1 MANELKIIRKK
12 PARADDIVIFKPVGF
27 LDAHTF
33 ENMEREIKK
42 LFQNEK
48 IFKVVIDLSGLK
60 YISSAGA
67 GVFIGAIGTARD
79 FGGDIVLLSPTMNVR
94 EVFDLLGLST
104 IFSIVDTEEEAVKCF
119 ENAGQ

>member
-1 MANELKIIRKK
+1 MSSDLKINMKQIEDGVIVVK
-12 PARADDIVIFKPVGF
+12 PIGF

-33 ENMEREIKK
+33 EDMELELKK
-42 LFQNEK
+42 LFQTKK
-48 IFKVVIDLSGLK
+48 IFKVIVDLSSLK

-79 FGGDIVLLSPTMNVR
+79 FGGDIILLNPTISVR

-104 IFSIVDTEEEAVKCF
+104 IFSIVESEEEALQRF
-119 ENAGQ
+119 EEG

>member
-1 MANELKIIRKK
+1 MSSNELRITSKLIDDGEAIIVK
-12 PARADDIVIFKPVGF
+12 PIGY

-33 ENMEREIKK
+33 EYMERELKK
-42 LFQNEK
+42 IFQTQK
-48 IFKVVIDLSGLK
+48 IFKVVIDLGSLK

-79 FGGDIVLLSPTMNVR
+79 FGGDIVLLNPTLNVR

-104 IFSIVDTEEEAVKCF
+104 IFQIVESEEEALECF
-119 ENAGQ
+119 EEL

>member
-1 MANELKIIRKK
+1 MNNDLRITTKIIHGGDVIVLK
-12 PARADDIVIFKPVGF
+12 PFGF

-33 ENMEREIKK
+33 ESMERELKK
-42 LFQNEK
+42 MFQTRK
-48 IFKVVIDLSGLK
+48 IFRVIIDLSKLK

-79 FGGDIVLLSPTMNVR
+79 FGGDIILLKPTMNVR

-104 IFSIVDTEEEAVKCF
+104 IFNIVESEEEALQCF
-119 ENAGQ
+119 EET